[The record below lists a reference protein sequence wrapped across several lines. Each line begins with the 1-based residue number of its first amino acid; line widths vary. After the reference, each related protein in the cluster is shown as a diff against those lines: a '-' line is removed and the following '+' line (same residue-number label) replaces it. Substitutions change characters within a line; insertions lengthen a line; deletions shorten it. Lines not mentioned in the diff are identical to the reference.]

1 MFKFLTSK
9 KGFTLVE
16 LMIVLVLLSLGTYAL
31 MNIINV
37 AYKSFDKSE
46 ERYIKQEAVKEVAA
60 LLQTGSTSVAAAK
73 TADIFDNPA
82 VVPAGQQVDDSFSYL
97 FATESTD
104 EKTGE
109 FNGYFLYVQNKGDPR
124 GTAIKLSETPIYVEI
139 KPYFET
145 KTKYDKNGDPN
156 GFEVKQYNKVT
167 ITLAALD
174 DDYYKDGDTNGDG
187 KVDRKPIPDEMYY
200 SLDVAYHFPNMATSN
215 EFAMVNR
222 KTMSEY
228 ASASLYDQV
237 DNNAQGGKTGSTVE
251 AIHCD
256 DNCSYNHCGCYDG
269 SEKCVLCNCV
279 CPGKRGVVLRV
290 YCDSIIS
297 PDNTEAAV
305 SVPSMCFVAT
315 ASYGLNSGE
324 VGALCEF
331 RDECL
336 NTNALGRAFVKA
348 YYTLSP
354 PIAKVISDS
363 EPLKAAVR
371 ASLKPLI
378 VVSEYALNEE
388 IRAEGIGSF
397 IVLMLCGA
405 VSTAVL
411 MRLDI
416 KRRKNK

>member
-60 LLQTGSTSVAAAK
+60 LLQTGTTSVAAAK
-73 TADIFDNPA
+73 TADIFDTPD
-82 VVPAGQQVDDSFSYL
+82 VVPAGQQVDESFSYL

-104 EKTGE
+104 EETGE
-109 FNGYFLYVQNKGDPR
+109 FNGYFLYVQNKGQPR
-124 GTAIKLSETPIYVEI
+124 GSAMKLSDTPIYVEI

-145 KTKYDKNGDPN
+145 KSKYDNNDN
-156 GFEVKQYNKVT
+156 LVLYVQQYNAVT
-167 ITLAALD
+167 ITLSALE
-174 DDYYKDGDTNGDG
+174 DDYDYSSG
-187 KVDRKPIPDEMYY
+187 KAPTSDDKYY
-200 SLDVAYHFPNMATSN
+200 SIDVAYHFPNMATSN
-215 EFAMVNR
+215 EFSMVNR

-228 ASASLYDQV
+228 ASASLYNQV
-237 DNNAQGGKTGSTVE
+237 DNNAAGGKTGSVVE

-256 DNCSYNHCGCYDG
+256 AMCSYEHCGCYD
-269 SEKCVLCNCV
+269 SSKKCEMCDCD
-279 CPGKRGVVLRV
+279 CPGKKGVVLRV

-305 SVPSMCFVAT
+305 SVPSMCFIAT
-315 ASYGLNSGE
+315 ASYGLDSGE
-324 VGALCEF
+324 VGALCRF

-336 NTNALGRAFVKA
+336 QTNPLGKAFVSA
-348 YYTLSP
+348 YYKYSP
-354 PIAKVISDS
+354 PIADAIRES
-363 EPLKAAVR
+363 EPLKAVVR
-371 ASLKPLI
+371 ASLKPLL

-388 IRAEGIGSF
+388 IRAEGAISLA
-397 IVLMLCGA
+397 VLMLCG
-405 VSTAVL
+405 VTSTAIL
-411 MRLDI
+411 I
-416 KRRKNK
+416 KLNKKAKKK